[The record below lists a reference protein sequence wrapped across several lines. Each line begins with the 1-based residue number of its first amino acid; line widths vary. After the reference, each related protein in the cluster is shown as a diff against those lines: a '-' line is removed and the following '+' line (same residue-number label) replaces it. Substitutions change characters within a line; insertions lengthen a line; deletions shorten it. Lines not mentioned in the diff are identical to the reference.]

1 MGRKLVKKKQ
11 VGRQPFPIE
20 QFWGS
25 LEEQRRRE
33 VLGVL
38 FTAASLTVF
47 LALISYPVG
56 DSNSWS
62 TLITDT
68 TSNLIGTPGNLVAWT
83 LFFLT
88 GLCAYLIPPMLVLC
102 AWGVLFQRDDH
113 RNRLTPFLPALRF
126 AGCLILLACCC
137 ALVSISLHGSTSA
150 SWIAGGL
157 MGSWLA
163 RVMLIFGKVGAYLVL
178 TTTGVLTLLLTTN
191 FLISDLYSFFR
202 GRVQRVRE
210 WWVNLPWDAQ
220 FREIVDEAVVEE
232 EVEEDEVD
240 WDEEELPPL
249 RGIPALG
256 LDGEEEFPTLE
267 IEEDYEE
274 LEEEEVDLTGLD
286 VEEDAETDSKGL
298 KVYTPEDYAYSSIED
313 PRKEKRRKTSTS
325 TTFSGE
331 DQAYELPSMDLLEPP
346 IQNYKGPSKEELST
360 NKRILERTL
369 GEFNI
374 KVEVVA
380 AHCGPVVTRYDLRP
394 APGVKVRGITNLQ
407 DDLAL
412 ALEAHAVRIIAPVP
426 GKNVVGI
433 EIPNKHRQDVY
444 LSEVIC
450 SEAYRSLDSRLAFS
464 LGKTISG
471 EPFAADLTRM
481 PHLLI
486 AGATGTGKSVGVNSL
501 ICSILFNASPKE
513 VRFLMVDPKRVEL
526 SLYQDIPHLLSP
538 VVTDPHCAS
547 AALSWAVEEMEKR
560 YMFLEKAGVRD
571 LKEYNER
578 MKQWS
583 ERSLDEGEYE
593 EVTLPGFLPY
603 VVIIIDELADLMM
616 VAKAEVETNIARL
629 AQKARAVGMHLV
641 LATQRPSVNILT
653 GVIKAN
659 FPARIAFRVAQGND
673 SRVVLDWN
681 GAEALLGR
689 GDMLFNPGGAS
700 KPVRLQGCFIS
711 TAEVERLVDM
721 IKEQAPPDY
730 LDINFDPE
738 EEFDENGQSIS
749 DDQLDEKYYKAV
761 DIVMEAGQASTS
773 LLQRRLSIGYGRAA
787 KILDAMHE
795 RGLIGPPRGSKP
807 REVL

>member
-1 MGRKLVKKKQ
+1 MSRKLAKRKQ
-11 VGRQPFPIE
+11 PAREPFPIE

-47 LALISYPVG
+47 LALISYPIG
-56 DSNSWS
+56 DSDSWR

-68 TSNLIGTPGNLVAWT
+68 TSNLIGTPGNLIAWT

-102 AWGVLFQRDDH
+102 AWGILFQRDDN

-126 AGCLILLACCC
+126 MGCLILLACCC
-137 ALVSISLHGSTSA
+137 ALVSITLHGSAKA

-191 FLISDLYSFFR
+191 FLISDLYTFFV
-202 GRVQRVRE
+202 GRYRAVKD
-210 WWVNLPWDAQ
+210 WWRNLPWEAQ
-220 FREIVDEAVVEE
+220 FREVVDEAVAEEE
-232 EVEEDEVD
+232 EVAEEED
-240 WDEEELPPL
+240 WDEEELYPIA
-249 RGIPALG
+249 GIPALG
-256 LDGEEEFPTLE
+256 LDDRDEGFPVIEVEDEYEEEEFDE
-267 IEEDYEE
+267 DEEEDLDLTDYED
-274 LEEEEVDLTGLD
+274 EEDEEVTPS
-286 VEEDAETDSKGL
+286 ARGL
-298 KVYTPEDYAYSSIED
+298 KVYTPDDYAHSSIED
-313 PRKEKRRKTSTS
+313 PRKDSRRKTTT
-325 TTFSGE
+325 TTFSGD
-331 DQAYELPSMDLLEPP
+331 DQHYELPGMDLLEPP
-346 IQNYKGPSKEELST
+346 IQNYKGPSKEELAN

-369 GEFNI
+369 AEFNI

-394 APGVKVRGITNLQ
+394 APGVKVRGITTLQ

-450 SEAYRSLDSRLAFS
+450 SEAYRSLDSRLAFA

-471 EPFAADLTRM
+471 EPFAADLSKM

-501 ICSILFNASPKE
+501 ICSILFNSTPKE

-547 AALSWAVEEMEKR
+547 AALSWAVDEMEKR

-571 LKEYNER
+571 LKEYNAK
-578 MKQWS
+578 MKKWS
-583 ERSLDEGEYE
+583 ERSLEEGDYE
-593 EVTLPGFLPY
+593 EITLPGFLPY

-616 VAKAEVETNIARL
+616 TAPRDVEEAIVRIT
-629 AQKARAVGMHLV
+629 QKARAAGIHLV
-641 LATQRPSVNILT
+641 LATQRPS
-653 GVIKAN
+653 
-659 FPARIAFRVAQGND
+659 
-673 SRVVLDWN
+673 
-681 GAEALLGR
+681 
-689 GDMLFNPGGAS
+689 
-700 KPVRLQGCFIS
+700 
-711 TAEVERLVDM
+711 
-721 IKEQAPPDY
+721 
-730 LDINFDPE
+730 
-738 EEFDENGQSIS
+738 
-749 DDQLDEKYYKAV
+749 
-761 DIVMEAGQASTS
+761 
-773 LLQRRLSIGYGRAA
+773 
-787 KILDAMHE
+787 
-795 RGLIGPPRGSKP
+795 
-807 REVL
+807 